1 MPRLRLQRVRL
12 MGTAMGI
19 VQQGTLME
27 GPVEVRGHVD
37 SSTCHR

>member
-12 MGTAMGI
+12 MGTTMGI

-27 GPVEVRGHVD
+27 GPAEVKDHVD
-37 SSTCHR
+37 SSSCHR